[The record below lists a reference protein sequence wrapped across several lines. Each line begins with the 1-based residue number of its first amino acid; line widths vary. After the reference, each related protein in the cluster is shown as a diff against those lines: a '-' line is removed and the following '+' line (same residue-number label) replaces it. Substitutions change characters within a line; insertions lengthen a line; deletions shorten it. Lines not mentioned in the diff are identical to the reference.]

1 VDPLR
6 WGFFRMMNKLANGI
20 GWTRK
25 HLPTPVGV
33 SPTCRAAAA
42 GSVGLAKHTPLRW
55 GFLRATSS
63 CFRRRSNS
71 QTPPHSGGGFS
82 ARGCCPWHESTTSQT
97 PPHSGG
103 GFSARGCCPWHESTT
118 SQTPSHSGGGFSAR
132 GCCPWHEST
141 TSQTPSHSGGGFSND
156 AVVSN
161 VSANGLANT
170 SPLWWGFLQ
179 PVPILCPTP
188 VGVFALA

>member
-1 VDPLR
+1 MDPLR

-118 SQTPSHSGGGFSAR
+118 SQTPSHSGGGFS
-132 GCCPWHEST
+132 
-141 TSQTPSHSGGGFSND
+141 ND

-179 PVPILCPTP
+179 PVPLLYPTT
-188 VGVFALA
+188 VEVFALA